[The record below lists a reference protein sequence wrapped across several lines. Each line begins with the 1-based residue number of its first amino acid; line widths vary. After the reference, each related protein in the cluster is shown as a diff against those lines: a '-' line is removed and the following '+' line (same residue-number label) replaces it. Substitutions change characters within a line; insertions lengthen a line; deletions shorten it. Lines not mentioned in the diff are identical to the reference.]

1 MVYFYVILNQFS
13 EFLAIFTPHFMIN
26 YVNGQIAELNP
37 ALAVIETNGVG
48 YGLFI
53 SLNTYSQIQGKTN
66 AKLYIESVYIRDDN
80 PKYFGFADI
89 EERELFQKLIS
100 VSGVGGSS
108 ALLMLSSLTAPEIAG
123 AINTANVA
131 LLKSVKGIGEK
142 TAQRIVVDLKGKM
155 GKHEGGISQ
164 ILSNSYNKNKDE
176 ALMALV
182 TLGFQ
187 KLAAE
192 KAIEKSIKQQGVS
205 TDNVEQLIKS
215 ALKNM

>member
-1 MVYFYVILNQFS
+1 MISYVQ
-13 EFLAIFTPHFMIN
+13 
-26 YVNGQIAELNP
+26 GQIAELNP

-48 YGLFI
+48 YGLLI
-53 SLNTYSQIQGKTN
+53 SLTTYTHIQGKPT
-66 AKLYIESVYIRDDN
+66 AKLYVESVFVRDDN
-80 PKYFGFADI
+80 PRYYGFADQ

-100 VSGVGGSS
+100 VSGVGGGS
-108 ALLMLSSLTAPEIAG
+108 AILMLSSLSPSEIAG

-131 LLKSVKGIGEK
+131 LLKSIKGIGEK

-164 ILSNSYNKNKDE
+164 ILTTSYNKNKDE

-182 TLGFQ
+182 TLGFPKQ
-187 KLAAE
+187 TAE
-192 KAIEKSIKQQGVS
+192 KAIEKVIKQQGVS
-205 TDNVEQLIKS
+205 TDNVELLIKS

>member
-1 MVYFYVILNQFS
+1 
-13 EFLAIFTPHFMIN
+13 MIS

-48 YGLFI
+48 YGLLI
-53 SLNTYSQIQGKTN
+53 SLTTYSQIQGKTS
-66 AKLYIESVYIRDDN
+66 AKLYIESVYVRDDN
-80 PKYFGFADI
+80 PRYFGFADL
-89 EERELFQKLIS
+89 EERDLFRKLIS
-100 VSGVGGSS
+100 VSGVGGGS
-108 ALLMLSSLTAPEIAG
+108 AILMLSSLSAAEIAG

-131 LLKSVKGIGEK
+131 LLKSIKGIGEK

-164 ILSNSYNKNKDE
+164 ILNPTYNKNKDE

-182 TLGFQ
+182 TLGFP
-187 KLAAE
+187 KLVAE
-192 KAIEKSIKQQGVS
+192 RAIEKSIKQQGVA
-205 TDNVEQLIKS
+205 TDNVELLIKA